1 MKIYT
6 ENFTIILNKHITNT
20 EIDTYE
26 FRVLCYLLMLADD
39 NGICFPSYNTIA
51 EKIGI
56 GETKAKN
63 AIKHL
68 IELAIIKKTNRIK
81 ENGSAGS
88 NLYVVCE
95 KTTMQVTEKLD
106 DVVSSTTSCVP
117 DDLPRGCEKSKGG
130 VQDDCN
136 KYINKNINYFINN
149 PQSSIDD
156 VMDRAETYEL
166 NGLTKKNYE
175 SAIEIMFNSESISV
189 GGEIIPREIVRRR
202 LENISYEHIV
212 YVDNNMPRKLVD
224 GKVEIQVR
232 NPVPYIVTAL
242 YNALR
247 YTKDEI
253 VKMEYGNDE
262 IDDCFRKDGADEL
275 SI

>member
-1 MKIYT
+1 MKLNG
-6 ENFTIILNKHITNT
+6 NFTIIPNEFINDSRL
-20 EIDTYE
+20 DVYE
-26 FRVLCYLLMLADD
+26 FRILCYMMKLSGC
-39 NGICFPSYNTIA
+39 NSSCYPSYETIA
-51 EKIGI
+51 R
-56 GETKAKN
+56 ETGMSLSKAKN
-63 AIKHL
+63 GIKNL
-68 IELAIIKKTNRIK
+68 IAHGIITK
-81 ENGSAGS
+81 ENRKKRSGGAAS
-88 NLYVVCE
+88 NLYVVCV
-95 KTTMQVTEKLD
+95 KTTDED
-106 DVVSSTTSCVP
+106 DEVAENTTVSIP
-117 DDLPRGCEKSKGG
+117 DDSPSGVSEEQGG

-149 PQSSIDD
+149 HLSSIENL
-156 VMDRAETYEL
+156 MDQAETYEL
-166 NGLTKKNYE
+166 EGMSKKNYE
-175 SAIEIMFNSESISV
+175 SALEIMFNSESISV

-247 YTKDEI
+247 YTADEI
-253 VKMEYGNDE
+253 VKMEYGDE
-262 IDDCFRKDGADEL
+262 EIADCFRKDGADEL

>member
-1 MKIYT
+1 MKLYT

-26 FRVLCYLLMLADD
+26 FRVLCYLLMLSDD
-39 NGICFPSYNTIA
+39 DGICFPSYNTIA

-68 IELAIIKKTNRIK
+68 IELGIIKKTNRTK
-81 ENGSAGS
+81 EDGSAGS

-95 KTTMQVTEKLD
+95 KTTVKVDEVAED
-106 DVVSSTTSCVP
+106 TTSCVQ
-117 DDLPRGCEKSKGG
+117 DDLPGSVQEEQGCVSDG
-130 VQDDCN
+130 CN
-136 KYINKNINYFINN
+136 KYSNTNNNYFINN
-149 PQSSIDD
+149 HLSSIKD

-189 GGEIIPREIVRRR
+189 GGEIIPREIVRKR

-212 YVDNNMPRKLVD
+212 YVDNNMPRKIVN

-232 NPVPYIVTAL
+232 SPVPYIITAL

-247 YTKDEI
+247 YTANEI
-253 VKMEYGNDE
+253 VRMEYG
-262 IDDCFRKDGADEL
+262 DG
-275 SI
+275 

>member
-6 ENFTIILNKHITNT
+6 ENFTIVLNKHITNT
-20 EIDTYE
+20 EIDPYE

-39 NGICFPSYNTIA
+39 DGICFPSYNKIA

-56 GETKAKN
+56 GGTKVKN

-68 IELAIIKKTNRIK
+68 IELEIINKTNRTK

-95 KTTMQVTEKLD
+95 KTTMQIAEKPD
-106 DVVSSTTSCVP
+106 EVVSNTTSSTP
-117 DDLPRGCEKSKGG
+117 DDLPCGCEKSKGG
-130 VQDDCN
+130 VSYDCN

-149 PQSSIDD
+149 HLLSIEDL
-156 VMDRAETYEL
+156 MDRAETYYLE
-166 NGLTKKNYE
+166 GPVKKNYE

-232 NPVPYIVTAL
+232 NPGPYIVTAL

-247 YTKDEI
+247 YTADEI
-253 VKMEYGNDE
+253 VKMEYGDE
-262 IDDCFRKDGADEL
+262 EIADCFRKDDADEL

>member
-20 EIDTYE
+20 EIDPYE

-39 NGICFPSYNTIA
+39 DGICFPSYNTIA

-63 AIKHL
+63 AIKRL
-68 IELAIIKKTNRIK
+68 IELGIIKKTNRTK

-95 KTTMQVTEKLD
+95 KNTIQVAEKP
-106 DVVSSTTSCVP
+106 DVVVSNTTSCVP
-117 DDLPRGCEKSKGG
+117 DDLPCDYEMTEGS
-130 VQDDCN
+130 VSNDYN
-136 KYINKNINYFINN
+136 KYSNINNNYFINN
-149 PQSSIDD
+149 HLSSIED
-156 VMDRAETYEL
+156 VMDQAETYEL
-166 NGLTKKNYE
+166 NGMTKKNYE

-189 GGEIIPREIVRRR
+189 VGEIIPREIVRKR

-224 GKVEIQVR
+224 DKVEIQVR
-232 NPVPYIVTAL
+232 SPVPYIITAL

-253 VKMEYGNDE
+253 VRMEYGDYE
-262 IDDCFRKDGADEL
+262 MSDRLRED
-275 SI
+275 SS